1 MASHPVAYYG
11 PTGSVVSA
19 IDTYYVKTLCVQEI
33 ISGEYV
39 LLVFFLVYSRVP
51 VKLRSV
57 KLHFL

>member
-1 MASHPVAYYG
+1 MKFRYDFQKWQTNYPMASHPVAYYG

-39 LLVFFLVYSRVP
+39 LLVFFLV
-51 VKLRSV
+51 
-57 KLHFL
+57 